1 MDYASLYQ
9 KMNADWLLKRAS
21 LTKQEIRHLANKDS
35 FKGGRIGFMSRAYYQ
50 REKLIQNSEIF
61 TALAFQDYAVE
72 VEERSETF
80 PTWLLFSPSKEI
92 NENPAILKEILA
104 KVASIKEIEV
114 KDKAEKKLKSYL
126 SEPLSDV
133 SYFEIPPAYALG
145 KLIYLSIV
153 YLPLH
158 LVPSYHLGLNLILAA
173 PSLSKEVLYFPEENW
188 AKDYAEAYHNHV
200 F

>member
-61 TALAFQDYAVE
+61 TALVFQDYAVE

-104 KVASIKEIEV
+104 KVASIKEVEV
-114 KDKAEKKLKSYL
+114 TDKTEKKFKNYL
-126 SEPLSDV
+126 NEPLSDV
-133 SYFEIPPAYALG
+133 SYFEIPPAYSLG
-145 KLIYLSIV
+145 KLVYLSIV

-173 PSLSKEVLYFPEENW
+173 PSISKEVLYFPEECW
-188 AKDYAEAYHNHV
+188 AKDYSEAYHNHV